1 MYAFPN
7 TRWSLIA
14 ALPHQPQQVGTL
26 IAIYADAI
34 GAYLHTRL
42 VGERVERVDDIVQEV
57 LVNLLGKPE
66 VLAKAQPGQ
75 GSKFRYYL
83 MNLAWLGA
91 LNALR
96 HHRRRDHAAPEALNP
111 DGEDVARV
119 EQLGA
124 SVPAPEQA
132 AMDRAWAI
140 GVIQGALDDLRVL
153 VDGGRLPPDALQIL
167 TRNLVDGQALRDI
180 AADMAMPVATCHR
193 RCAHARTAL
202 QEAIAARLRLVGE
215 LGPEDDPTTACDVL
229 LKAIAHG

>member
-7 TRWSLIA
+7 TRWSLIT
-14 ALPHQPQQVGTL
+14 ALPGQPHQVGTL
-26 IAIYADAI
+26 IGIYADAI

-42 VGERVERVDDIVQEV
+42 VGERAERIDDIVQEV
-57 LVNLLGKPE
+57 LIDLLGKPE

-96 HHRRRDHAAPEALNP
+96 HHRRRDHAAPETHSP
-111 DGEDVARV
+111 DGDGLARV

-124 SVPAPEQA
+124 SMPAPEQA
-132 AMDRAWAI
+132 AMDRAWAVGI
-140 GVIQGALDDLRVL
+140 IQGALDDLRVL
-153 VDGGRLPPDALQIL
+153 ASGGHLPPDAVQIL
-167 TRNLVDGQALRDI
+167 TRNLVAGHALRDI

-202 QEAIAARLRLVGE
+202 QESIAERLRLVGE
-215 LGPEDDPTTACDVL
+215 LAPADDPTAACDVL
-229 LKAIAHG
+229 LAAIAHG

>member
-14 ALPHQPQQVGTL
+14 TLPHQPQQVGTL

-57 LVNLLGKPE
+57 LVDLLGKPE

-96 HHRRRDHAAPEALNP
+96 HHRRRDHAAPEAHDP

-119 EQLGA
+119 EQLNA
-124 SVPAPEQA
+124 AVPAPEQA
-132 AMDRAWAI
+132 AMDRAWAVGI
-140 GVIQGALDDLRVL
+140 IQGALEDLRVL
-153 VDGGRLPPDALQIL
+153 VSGGRLQPDALQIL
-167 TRNLVDGQALRDI
+167 QRNLVDGHALRDI
-180 AADMAMPVATCHR
+180 AADLGVPVATCHR
-193 RCAHARTAL
+193 RCAHARAAL
-202 QEAIAARLRLVGE
+202 QEAIAERLRLVGE
-215 LGPEDDPTTACDVL
+215 LGPADDPAAACDVL
-229 LKAIAHG
+229 LAAIAHG

>member
-14 ALPHQPQQVGTL
+14 TLPGQPHQVGTL
-26 IAIYADAI
+26 IGMYADAI

-57 LVNLLGKPE
+57 LVDLLSKPD

-75 GSKFRYYL
+75 GSRFRYYL

-96 HHRRRDHAAPEALNP
+96 HHRRRDHAAPEAHDP
-111 DGEDVARV
+111 DGEGVARV
-119 EQLGA
+119 ELLSA
-124 SVPAPEQA
+124 TVPAPEQA
-132 AMDRAWAI
+132 AMDRAWAV
-140 GVIQGALDDLRVL
+140 GVMQGALDDVRAL
-153 VDGGRLPPDALQIL
+153 VSGGRLPPDALQIL
-167 TRNLVDGQALRDI
+167 VRNLVDGHALRDI
-180 AADMAMPVATCHR
+180 AADIGMPVATCHR

-202 QEAIAARLRLVGE
+202 QEAIAERLRLVGE
-215 LGPEDDPTTACDVL
+215 LGDGEDPAAACEVL
-229 LKAIAHG
+229 LAAIAHG